1 METSKLGHAW
11 DGTLGRPRR
20 SQTCETGKKRGT
32 CTRLDGNPGAKERQ
46 VFAARPP
53 RTDHPGRN
61 ETEGTVNTE
70 TKDHAANE
78 RVERLERAIQERAR
92 RLEILDRQAV
102 ARKQAE
108 DLRLQEPGG
117 R

>member
-1 METSKLGHAW
+1 M
-11 DGTLGRPRR
+11 
-20 SQTCETGKKRGT
+20 
-32 CTRLDGNPGAKERQ
+32 N
-46 VFAARPP
+46 
-53 RTDHPGRN
+53 TD
-61 ETEGTVNTE
+61 
-70 TKDHAANE
+70 TKDHAADE

-108 DLRLQEPGG
+108 DLRLQQPGG